1 MMIFLHIPK
10 TGGTTFQFILENS
23 FGIYHCHLGHL
34 GKKIND
40 QRDMEF
46 VRRIFP
52 WMRSIAG
59 ESLVAPMG
67 LSLPNPFYTTFVR
80 EPVARVFS
88 HYQDNVLRGK
98 SRLTFE
104 EMLRSDEMLENIHVK
119 LMAGSRNLDQAK
131 FFLEKCDFVG
141 LTERFDLSLHVLGRL
156 SPYRLNLNYKRKLAA
171 RDNTIKKSLENDSRM
186 VELAREYNKL
196 DLELYAFAV
205 NEIFPKVCAKAG
217 FTPADKVVS
226 CDTYTS
232 EIKPNFLLHR
242 LYNQTFF
249 RNICKIYKKRRARE
263 LALSQ
268 SNPTA

>member
-1 MMIFLHIPK
+1 MIVFLHIPK

-34 GKKIND
+34 GKKVND
-40 QRDMEF
+40 QRDLEF
-46 VRRIFP
+46 VKRVFP
-52 WMRSIAG
+52 WLRSIAG
-59 ESLVAPMG
+59 ESLVDPLG
-67 LSLPNPFYTTFVR
+67 LSVSNPFYITFVR

-98 SRLTFE
+98 SRMTFE

-119 LMAGSRNLDQAK
+119 LMAGGRNLDKAK
-131 FFLEKCDFVG
+131 FFLEKCDVVG
-141 LTERFDLSLHVLGRL
+141 LTEKFDLSLHVLDRL
-156 SPYRLNLNYKRKLAA
+156 SPQKLNLNYKRKLAS
-171 RDNTIKKSLENDSRM
+171 RDNTIRESLASDSRM
-186 VELAREYNKL
+186 VELAKEYNKL

-217 FTPADKVVS
+217 FSPSDKVVS
-226 CDTYTS
+226 YDVYTS
-232 EIKPNFLLHR
+232 EIKPKFLLHR

-263 LALSQ
+263 RRCKE
-268 SNPTA
+268 